1 MSKRYF
7 VVDQNVLRKEA
18 LKELLASNAVT
29 QYVIPDLAFLEMT
42 KSVQWEQTLR
52 GSLAILST
60 APGRV
65 VVSRSVGDALKAEL
79 AKRTPIGGQMLH
91 DEATAFVRD
100 ILQSIRDGLTGHGI
114 ERIRADPENHRG
126 ALAKDH
132 LDHESNKA
140 RLSGLIDSTKSMLP
154 GEFAT
159 RLRAKKVER
168 GERLDVVFEVATALL
183 PDILID
189 AGFTKEKARALM
201 KQKPM
206 LLRYMY
212 LKVWQ
217 CLNWIEMGGFESLPS
232 NKVTNDQLDHE
243 YILTATFFHGLLS
256 EEPRVNQAYQDLLVL
271 IKRKV

>member
-1 MSKRYF
+1 MSKRYV
-7 VVDQNVLRKEA
+7 VVDQNVLRKDA
-18 LKELLASNAVT
+18 LKELLVSSADT
-29 QYVIPDLAFLEMT
+29 QFVIPDLAFLEMT

-52 GSLAILST
+52 GSFAILST
-60 APGRV
+60 VRSRV
-65 VVSRSVGDALKAEL
+65 VVSRSVGDALKTEL
-79 AKRTPIGGQMLH
+79 AKRAPIGGKMLH
-91 DEATAFVRD
+91 DEATVFIRD
-100 ILQSIRDGLTGHGI
+100 ILQSIRDGSTGRGV
-114 ERIRADPENHRG
+114 ERIRDDPENHRG

-132 LDHESNKA
+132 LDHDSNKA
-140 RLSGLIDSTKSMLP
+140 QLNGLIASTKSMLP
-154 GEFAT
+154 GEFAK
-159 RLRAKKVER
+159 RLRAKKVKPD
-168 GERLDVVFEVATALL
+168 ERLDVIFQVATALL

-212 LKVWQ
+212 LKAWQ

-243 YILTATFFHGLLS
+243 YILMATFFHGLLS

-271 IKRKV
+271 INQK